1 MCMCGYICFS
11 TYKSSAER
19 SKIQKQ
25 NTGHEYFELGKR
37 PNFFGDSQSTT
48 IIMCQV
54 PIVVWPCQPFSICPG
69 WIYLSQLIDLEQRDP
84 KPRDSPQKYPNT
96 PIIMFHQVTFVVGPS
111 RPFSICPGWLLPHPL
126 RTLSVIPQRV
136 ICLYLVFVVVVL
148 FL

>member
-11 TYKSSAER
+11 TYKPSAER

-54 PIVVWPCQPFSICPG
+54 TFNVWPRQPFSICPG

-84 KPRDSPQKYPNT
+84 NPEETPHKST
-96 PIIMFHQVTFVVGPS
+96 PIPLLSCSTKSHLLSGQVDHFLFVLAGYC
-111 RPFSICPGWLLPHPL
+111 RIL
-126 RTLSVIPQRV
+126 
-136 ICLYLVFVVVVL
+136 
-148 FL
+148 